1 MIIEWTTTKLNSFQD
16 PLASLLEY
24 YGILS
29 LQDPNLGKH
38 VLCKSLG
45 KRTIKYQGESIIC
58 SAN

>member
-24 YGILS
+24 YEILS

-38 VLCKSLG
+38 VH
-45 KRTIKYQGESIIC
+45 IM
-58 SAN
+58 